1 MANIPSSEPQ
11 TIEELKSRYDDLNQK
26 KIRFETRRE
35 AAEEQLNE
43 LKATALE
50 QYGTDDVKKLQ
61 EKLKQLK
68 AENEKQRAAYQESLD
83 KIENRLGEICLLYT
97 SPSPRDRT
105 RSRMP
110 SSA

>member
-1 MANIPSSEPQ
+1 MAKTQSSEPQ

-83 KIENRLGEICLLYT
+83 KIENRLGEIQE
-97 SPSPRDRT
+97 DFDGVED
-105 RSRMP
+105 
-110 SSA
+110 

>member
-1 MANIPSSEPQ
+1 MANTQSSEPQ

-50 QYGTDDVKKLQ
+50 QYGTDDVKQLQ
-61 EKLKQLK
+61 KKLKELK
-68 AENEKQRAAYQESLD
+68 TENEKQRAAYQESLD
-83 KIENRLGEICLLYT
+83 KIENRLSEIQE
-97 SPSPRDRT
+97 DFDGVEE
-105 RSRMP
+105 
-110 SSA
+110 